1 MTRETPDMTRYPI
14 LLSGAALLLTA
25 GCGQA
30 PIDSPDVVVA
40 DAPAV
45 NAGEASAADPRR
57 QFAGTWELVRVERY
71 DADGELLP
79 PPEPPGFGAGSPL
92 GYIMYDGDGHMG
104 VVIQQDGRDPYAGER
119 RTPEEA
125 LAAVTSYTSY
135 FGPYTVN
142 EAEGYVTH
150 HLEGSLSPG
159 GRGRDN
165 QRFYE
170 FSGNQLA
177 LKPPAGASGI
187 QLRIVWERVPDL
199 TEPTDEHRRFIGFWE
214 FDSVA
219 RRTADGEELPANQ
232 WRAGYI
238 IYTPTGHMAVHL
250 ARPDR
255 QPYADGTPT
264 PEEADAALGS
274 YASYFGPFTIHAD
287 EGYVLH
293 HRVGNT
299 SPTGAGTDAQ
309 RFYEFAGN
317 QLILK
322 PPPAMVDGREVQ
334 SFIHWNRISAPAE

>member
-1 MTRETPDMTRYPI
+1 MSR
-14 LLSGAALLLTA
+14 LLIVLCGAALPL
-25 GCGQA
+25 A
-30 PIDSPDVVVA
+30 PACAPAPADTLDTSAAVTPAVVA
-40 DAPAV
+40 GDTSDTDA
-45 NAGEASAADPRR
+45 RQ

-71 DADGELLP
+71 GADGELLP
-79 PPEPPGFGAGSPL
+79 PPAPPGFGAGSPL

-104 VVIQQDGRDPYAGER
+104 VVIQQDGREPYAGDR

-165 QRFYE
+165 QRFFE
-170 FSGNQLA
+170 FSGDQLA

-199 TEPTDEHRRFIGFWE
+199 AELTDEHRRFSGFWE
-214 FDSVA
+214 FDSVS
-219 RRTADGEELPANQ
+219 RRTADGESLPATQ

-238 IYTPTGHMAVHL
+238 IYTPSGQMAVHL

-255 QPYADGTPT
+255 QLYADGGPT

-287 EGYVLH
+287 EGYVVH
-293 HRVGNT
+293 HRIGNT
-299 SPTGAGTDAQ
+299 SPSGVGTDAQ

-322 PPPAMVDGREVQ
+322 PPPAMVDGRAVQ
-334 SFIHWNRISAPAE
+334 SFIHWNRISGG